1 MVENHYYKT
10 TKQSENKSRVISKSS
25 MSQGNNNINIEK
37 INHDLKKFQDMD
49 QRSDNKASVHSQP

>member
-1 MVENHYYKT
+1 
-10 TKQSENKSRVISKSS
+10 